1 MFNGT
6 PCISG
11 DILTLL
17 SLFPG
22 LLEEGLAESSCIV
35 PEDTPEHTPE
45 HSIVDP
51 SLEVDMGGGS
61 GVLLYSSRGYSRT
74 YSGA

>member
-51 SLEVDMGGGS
+51 ALEVDIEVEGGG
-61 GVLLYSSRGYSRT
+61 
-74 YSGA
+74 